1 MTVYRALVVE
11 RRLPELAGRAG
22 EHYDSPPQAEPDA
35 LTLAR
40 LLLGVAD
47 LPNDRGPW
55 RQAIPGGQRTVWL
68 EPESG
73 E

>member
-1 MTVYRALVVE
+1 MTEYRVRAVDRRQRGLVD
-11 RRLPELAGRAG
+11 RDG
-22 EHYDSPPQAEPDA
+22 EDYRSPPHAEDEA

-40 LLLGVAD
+40 LLLDVAD

-55 RQAIPGGQRTVWL
+55 RAAIPGGQRTVWL
-68 EPESG
+68 EPERT